1 MPMGMV
7 PVRAV
12 VSATRCELG
21 GGASGGGW
29 EVAAACVVGGGVRGG
44 AGRWPLLAR
53 RVGGGGRL
61 GGGHGWRGGE
71 GGGGGRSRRAR
82 PRWRAPYVATLMSS
96 RAAEGRSLPAE
107 EGRRLGR
114 GSGHG
119 QGRQPSMWLRPRGW
133 VLHARGVFLSVARPA
148 LRRALTMCPPAPGT
162 APPPT
167 YATRGDG
174 PFLPGLASATAFFDE
189 LSPLMRPCVC
199 TKRGLSVV
207 SMDLPEPVAVSA
219 AAGAVPVPRAD
230 IELIRPGNRQADA
243 AGRERLGGGGGQ
255 EVPRLRGTEEVGGG
269 APWRRGAGRCGG

>member
-1 MPMGMV
+1 
-7 PVRAV
+7 
-12 VSATRCELG
+12 
-21 GGASGGGW
+21 
-29 EVAAACVVGGGVRGG
+29 
-44 AGRWPLLAR
+44 
-53 RVGGGGRL
+53 
-61 GGGHGWRGGE
+61 
-71 GGGGGRSRRAR
+71 
-82 PRWRAPYVATLMSS
+82 
-96 RAAEGRSLPAE
+96 
-107 EGRRLGR
+107 
-114 GSGHG
+114 
-119 QGRQPSMWLRPRGW
+119 MWLRPRGW